1 MNTTLPECVGIRG
14 VAAVLP
20 PTRLTLEQL
29 SARRMIVS
37 SPADLSSFGFRAV
50 HVADAEHDSDWLV
63 ALLALAAKR
72 PPSGVEIHH
81 VAAGTQAAPLSE
93 LVEFLVSMF
102 RETHAGWRRGQ
113 IAGPL
118 IADANT
124 FTAFRRSVTLSRD
137 PLLGQVMES
146 MDSFLLAI
154 VQLIAFVERATGQGI
169 LPRMVVMKHF
179 RSVDAICETFG
190 PRKEL
195 TQWGPAPAE
204 CGAFPDLVNGW
215 ERSERGP

>member
-1 MNTTLPECVGIRG
+1 MPTSHATAPPTT
-14 VAAVLP
+14 AAAFKDDLLHFINEVLP
-20 PTRLTLEQL
+20 KTRGKPREPMEVDGSTSLFESGL
-29 SARRMIVS
+29 I
-37 SPADLSSFGFRAV
+37 
-50 HVADAEHDSDWLV
+50 DS
-63 ALLALAAKR
+63 
-72 PPSGVEIHH
+72 
-81 VAAGTQAAPLSE
+81 
-93 LVEFLVSMF
+93 
-102 RETHAGWRRGQ
+102 
-113 IAGPL
+113 
-118 IADANT
+118 
-124 FTAFRRSVTLSRD
+124 
-137 PLLGQVMES
+137 
-146 MDSFLLAI
+146 LAI